1 MKRQLYYSILLMAVC
16 LMASLSATAQ
26 HKTIVYGDLG
36 VSNVNIGI
44 VNTKKGTSSNAKG
57 HYALSLYDRTKDIK
71 LYYSCIG
78 YQDTLVS
85 LTPKQLQRDSIK
97 ISFKMRPKNYALRE
111 VIVSENKPE
120 IAYHEKMV
128 SLVTYE
134 INEMGIYLIAYQNSG
149 NALVHLSL
157 DLDTLSILPIARK
170 FDRLYKDVF
179 GQIHLMSY
187 DSTYQIGHRQL
198 GNTYLDAELF
208 YGMSIDEFYYIM
220 GDNAAVTDSVFVI
233 ATYNGCCC
241 SGQGQEIYYHYF
253 KRGYPKSHLLEHVFD
268 QEMLNFME
276 NQRKLGGLNGFEKGA
291 SLGCSTTGC
300 DGFSD
305 YYVHLMMRPRVNLR
319 KWTLA
324 PQPIYD
330 PLFAI
335 GDSLVL
341 FNFEADKNEYFDKN
355 AQLIGE
361 TPIKFHRF
369 LNWNGKWLMKSSWKR
384 EVLVDRVRKEFYAVF
399 EDDGVMSISK
409 IDLKT
414 GQTKLVA
421 RLSDFHFVLLP
432 TVNDGILYFMYHTG
446 STHSKALY
454 QMKIA

>member
-1 MKRQLYYSILLMAVC
+1 MKHKFYYSILLLVAC
-16 LMASLSATAQ
+16 LTVSLNATAQ
-26 HKTIVYGDLG
+26 HKTVVYGNVG

-44 VNTKKGTSSNAKG
+44 VNTRTGTSSNAKG
-57 HYALSLYDRTKDIK
+57 QYILPLFNPSTTVK

-85 LTPKQLQRDSIK
+85 LSPEQLQRDSIN
-97 ISFKMRPKNYALRE
+97 ISFKMRPKSYALSE
-111 VIVSENKPE
+111 VTISENKPE

-128 SLVTYE
+128 SLETFE
-134 INEMGIYLIAYQNSG
+134 INEMGIYLIAYQQSG
-149 NALVHLSL
+149 NALLHLSF
-157 DLDTLSILPIARK
+157 DLDTLSVLPIARK
-170 FDRLYKDVF
+170 YNRLYKDVF

-187 DSTYQIGHRQL
+187 DSTYQIGHRRYRD
-198 GNTYLDAELF
+198 TYMDAELF
-208 YGMSIDEFYYIM
+208 YGMSINEFYYIM

-233 ATYNGCCC
+233 ATYYGCAC
-241 SGQGQEIYYHYF
+241 SGQELYYHYF
-253 KRGYPKSHLLEHVFD
+253 KRGNPNGHLLEYIFD
-268 QEMLNFME
+268 QESLDYCANIQKFGE
-276 NQRKLGGLNGFEKGA
+276 LKGFGGRGPLPSKDSYAHFA
-291 SLGCSTTGC
+291 
-300 DGFSD
+300 
-305 YYVHLMMRPRVNLR
+305 MRPRVNLR

-324 PQPIYD
+324 PGPIYD
-330 PLFAI
+330 PIFAI

-361 TPIKFHRF
+361 TPIKFHRY
-369 LNWNGKWLMKSSWKR
+369 LNWNGKWLMKSGWKR

>member
-1 MKRQLYYSILLMAVC
+1 MNHKNTKAMKNSTLLLLLFGLC
-16 LMASLSATAQ
+16 FIYPATAQ
-26 HKTIVYGDLG
+26 HRTVVYGSLG

-44 VNTKKGTSSNAKG
+44 VNTRNGTSSNAKG

-85 LTPKQLQRDSIK
+85 LTPKQLQCDSLN
-97 ISFKMRPKNYALRE
+97 ISFKMRPKSYALSE
-111 VIVSENKPE
+111 VTIRENKPE

-128 SLVTYE
+128 SLETFE
-134 INEMGIYLIAYQNSG
+134 INKMGIYLIAYRNSG
-149 NALVHLSL
+149 NALLHLSF
-157 DLDTLSILPIARK
+157 DLDTLSVLPIARK
-170 FDRLYKDVF
+170 YNRLYKDVF

-208 YGMSIDEFYYIM
+208 YGMKIDDFYYIM
-220 GDNAAVTDSVFVI
+220 GDNAALTDSVFVI
-233 ATYNGCCC
+233 ATYDNR
-241 SGQGQEIYYHYF
+241 GQELYYYYF
-253 KRGYPKSHLLEHVFD
+253 KRGHSDCYLFEHIFE
-268 QEMLNFME
+268 QEILDLFE
-276 NQRKLGGLNGFEKGA
+276 NMRKFGELDGLGRGA
-291 SLGCSTTGC
+291 SSFLP
-300 DGFSD
+300 D
-305 YYVHLMMRPRVNLR
+305 YYAHCVMRPHFILKSR
-319 KWTLA
+319 KWNKSI
-324 PQPIYD
+324 PPPIYD
-330 PLFAI
+330 PIFST

-361 TPIKFHRF
+361 KPIKFHRY
-369 LNWNGKWLMKSSWKR
+369 LNWNGKWLMKDSWKKQ
-384 EVLVDRVRKEFYAVF
+384 VLVDMVRKEFYAVF
-399 EDDGVMSISK
+399 EDEGVMSISK

-414 GQTKLVA
+414 GQTKVVA
-421 RLSDFHFVLLP
+421 RLSDFHFVQLP

-454 QMKIA
+454 RMRIT

>member
-1 MKRQLYYSILLMAVC
+1 MKHKLYYSILLLAAS
-16 LMASLSATAQ
+16 LMVSLSATAQ
-26 HKTIVYGDLG
+26 HKTVVYGDLG
-36 VSNVNIGI
+36 VSNANIGI
-44 VNTKKGTSSNAKG
+44 VNTKRGTSSNAKG

-208 YGMSIDEFYYIM
+208 YSMKIKEFYYIM

-233 ATYNGCCC
+233 ATYK
-241 SGQGQEIYYHYF
+241 SEGQELYYHYF
-253 KRGYPKSHLLEHVFD
+253 KRGNPNGHLLEYIFD
-268 QEMLNFME
+268 QERLDLLANFKKFDGINE
-276 NQRKLGGLNGFEKGA
+276 GA
-291 SLGCSTTGC
+291 
-300 DGFSD
+300 SD
-305 YYVHLMMRPRVNLR
+305 YYTYFVMRPRIKKMCTSN
-319 KWTLA
+319 KCPFPTL
-324 PQPIYD
+324 YD
-330 PLFAI
+330 PLFAT

-355 AQLIGE
+355 AQMIGE
-361 TPIKFHRF
+361 TPIKFHRY
-369 LNWNGKWLMKSSWKR
+369 LNWNGKWLMKSSWKKQ
-384 EVLVDRVRKEFYAVF
+384 VLVDLARKEFYAVF
-399 EDDGVMSISK
+399 EDYCVMSISK
-409 IDLKT
+409 IDIKT
-414 GQTKLVA
+414 GQTKVVA
-421 RLSDFHFVLLP
+421 TLSGFQFVQLP
-432 TVNDGILYFMYHTG
+432 MVNDGTLYFMYHTG
-446 STHSKALY
+446 LTHSKALY
-454 QMKIA
+454 RMRIA